1 MAVRVPTVDEIRSWP
16 VTVDVLTA
24 GRAFG
29 LGRDQAYRLA
39 REGAFPVP
47 ILRMGRSLRV
57 SSAAL
62 MRLLDIEAAPTRS
75 NDADTPDVKADI
87 DG

>member
-1 MAVRVPTVDEIRSWP
+1 MAVQVPTVDEIRSWP

-29 LGRDQAYRLA
+29 LGRDQSYRMA
-39 REGAFPVP
+39 RDGSFPVP

-57 SSAAL
+57 SSAAV
-62 MRLLDIEAAPTRS
+62 MRFLDIDPRHI
-75 NDADTPDVKADI
+75 V
-87 DG
+87 